1 VPEERWLAV
10 VTHSPARP
18 SEVASVERPAVSK
31 GGIFVAVVRR
41 AGPRLIEASLIP
53 TALFYCCLVFAGIG
67 VAYAA
72 ALVWVYAALLVRL
85 MRKGRVSP
93 LLVLA
98 AVGITLRTALA
109 LLQDSSFVYFAQ
121 PVLGSVAVGLVFL
134 GSIAIGRPIVHALA
148 HDFWPLTPEML
159 QCPGVARLL
168 RRLTYLWA
176 GVNFACG
183 AATFTLL
190 VVLPL
195 PAFVAIKQFVSWG
208 IIGMAV
214 AVTIDRSVR
223 TARRE
228 GFAAPHKPRRAARSV
243 PAVA

>member
-1 VPEERWLAV
+1 LLVSPPLAEAPTPPIAHADDV
-10 VTHSPARP
+10 KQT
-18 SEVASVERPAVSK
+18 VSK
-31 GGIFVAVVRR
+31 VAIFLTVVRR

-72 ALVWVYAALLVRL
+72 ALAWVYSALLIRVVRS
-85 MRKGRVSP
+85 GRVSP
-93 LLVLA
+93 LLILA
-98 AVGITLRTALA
+98 AVGITIRTALSVV
-109 LLQDSSFVYFAQ
+109 QDSSFLYFVQ
-121 PVLGSVAVGLVFL
+121 PVLGSTAAGVVFL
-134 GSIAIGRPIVHALA
+134 GSIALGRPIVHALA

-159 QCPGVARLL
+159 ECPGVVRLL

-176 GVNFACG
+176 GVNFACA

-195 PAFVAIKQFVSWG
+195 PAFVAVKQFVSWG
-208 IIGMAV
+208 IIGV
-214 AVTIDRSVR
+214 AIAITIDRSVR

-228 GFAAPHKPRRAARSV
+228 GFVMHQAVPPV
-243 PAVA
+243 PAVAPTT

>member
-1 VPEERWLAV
+1 VPEERRLAV
-10 VTHSPARP
+10 VTPAAAPTELVR
-18 SEVASVERPAVSK
+18 VERPSVSK

-53 TALFYCCLVFAGIG
+53 TALFYGCLVFAGIG
-67 VAYAA
+67 LAYAA
-72 ALVWVYAALLVRL
+72 ALIWVYAALLVRL
-85 MRKGRVSP
+85 VRKGRVSP

-98 AVGITLRTALA
+98 AVGITVRTALA
-109 LLQDSSFVYFAQ
+109 VVQDSSFLYFAQ
-121 PVLGSVAVGLVFL
+121 PILGSVAAGLVFL

-159 QCPGVARLL
+159 ECPGVARLL

-176 GVNFACG
+176 GVNLACA

-208 IIGMAV
+208 IIGIAI
-214 AVTIDRSVR
+214 ALTIDRSVR

-228 GFAAPHKPRRAARSV
+228 GFAAPHTPRRAARPV
-243 PAVA
+243 PAAA

>member
-1 VPEERWLAV
+1 MLGHQVDAEGIAPTRFAD
-10 VTHSPARP
+10 PADRP
-18 SEVASVERPAVSK
+18 SVSK
-31 GGIFVAVVRR
+31 VAIFLAVVRR

-72 ALVWVYAALLVRL
+72 ALIWLYSTLLVRL
-85 MRKGRVSP
+85 VRKGRVSP

-98 AVGITLRTALA
+98 AIGITIRTILSVA
-109 LLQDSSFVYFAQ
+109 QDSSFLYFAQ
-121 PVLGSVAVGLVFL
+121 PVLGSVVAGLVFL
-134 GSIAIGRPIVHALA
+134 GSIALGRPIVHALA

-159 QCPGVARLL
+159 DCPGVTRLL

-176 GVNFACG
+176 GVNFACA

-190 VVLPL
+190 VTLPL
-195 PAFVAIKQFVSWG
+195 PAFVAVKQFVSWG
-208 IIGMAV
+208 IISV
-214 AVTIDRSVR
+214 AIAITIDRSVR

-228 GFAAPHKPRRAARSV
+228 GYVAAKTARPARVAAAPA
-243 PAVA
+243 